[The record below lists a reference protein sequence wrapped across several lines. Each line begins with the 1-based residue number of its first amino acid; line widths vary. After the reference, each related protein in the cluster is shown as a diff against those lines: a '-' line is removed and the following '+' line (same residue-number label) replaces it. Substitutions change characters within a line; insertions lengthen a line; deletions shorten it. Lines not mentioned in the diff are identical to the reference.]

1 MDDLS
6 FALNTAVARK
16 AEIQKMLY
24 EAEALENRCRFDFQT
39 ANEAI
44 QEREQ
49 QKLKEF
55 QFEEANARQRHTII
69 SSAPAPVASS
79 LRG

>member
-1 MDDLS
+1 
-6 FALNTAVARK
+6 
-16 AEIQKMLY
+16 MLY